1 MARFSVFAAGLRS
14 GAPVLWLLPALL
26 LAACAVEVQNTQPAR
41 DLKEAAQV
49 PGSAYAGWRVFQD
62 KCAVCHG
69 PAATGT
75 DRGPNLMPL
84 VGGMGSRRF
93 VNLVLRRYEW
103 SFQAPD
109 AAREDAVRE
118 ALVEA
123 VLQGRQGAVAMPA
136 WQGEPT
142 VNAHVLDLYAY
153 LSARAEGRLGTGR
166 PAP

>member
-1 MARFSVFAAGLRS
+1 MARFAVFAAGCRS
-14 GAPVLWLLPALL
+14 GVRGLAMLPVLW
-26 LAACAVEVQNTQPAR
+26 LAACAVDVQNTQPAR
-41 DLKEAAQV
+41 DLKVAAQL

-62 KCAVCHG
+62 KCALCHG

-75 DRGPNLMPL
+75 DRAPNLLPL

-93 VNLVLRRYEW
+93 VNLVLRRYDW

-109 AAREDAVRE
+109 AAREDAARE
-118 ALVEA
+118 ALVDA
-123 VLQGRQGAVAMPA
+123 VLQGRQGAITMPA
-136 WQGEPT
+136 WQGEPS

-153 LSARAEGRLGTGR
+153 LSARSEGTLGRGR

>member
-1 MARFSVFAAGLRS
+1 MARFAVFAAGFRS
-14 GAPVLWLLPALL
+14 GVRGLALLPALW

-41 DLKEAAQV
+41 DLKVAAQL

-62 KCAVCHG
+62 KCALCHG

-75 DRGPNLMPL
+75 DRAPNLLPL

-93 VNLVLRRYEW
+93 VSLVLRRYDW

-109 AAREDAVRE
+109 AAREDAARE
-118 ALVEA
+118 ALVDA
-123 VLQGRQGAVAMPA
+123 VLQGRQGAITMPA
-136 WQGEPT
+136 WQGEPS

-153 LSARAEGRLGTGR
+153 LSARSEGTLGRGR